1 MRKLLASV
9 VALAALFSLTAVPTA
24 QAFSGGSFLVT
35 CRFTKYGDF
44 DPLTHEMSHNH
55 TFSGASNVSIS
66 STKASLLNSSTNCST
81 SKDHSAYWI
90 PTFTKNGM
98 KLAPYQVNVYYVG
111 RGIDRVAFPNTGAIK
126 SMDIRYACSNN
137 SSGSKNPLNCGS
149 GTAQYNVTFF
159 SSKFPEVH
167 MMFKFNTSS
176 LIGAKASSDGMMARH
191 GDMLP
196 AWESGVLEGL
206 IKNCLNAHKTCG
218 RIKG

>member
-1 MRKLLASV
+1 MRKLLASII
-9 VALAALFSLTAVPTA
+9 AIAALMGLATPA

-35 CRFTKYGDF
+35 CQFTKYGDF

-55 TFSGASNVSIS
+55 TFSGGTNVSQS
-66 STKASLLNSSTNCST
+66 STKASLLQGGSNCST
-81 SKDHSAYWI
+81 SKDHTAYWI

-98 KLAPYQVNVYYVG
+98 KLSPYQVNVYYVG
-111 RGIDRVAFPNTGAIK
+111 RGINRVAFTNSGAIK
-126 SMDIRYACSNN
+126 SMDVRYACSNN
-137 SSGSKNPLNCGS
+137 SSGSKTPINCGG

-176 LIGAKASSDGMMARH
+176 LIGAKASSDGMMPRH